1 MFFTIVTVCNNFLWT
16 FFEYLVILLDF
27 LFKIDYYMNKL
38 LDKLTEVQVMNF
50 KKNFGWIIAIVA
62 GTVAI
67 ASAVTAFLIF
77 KDKKKKDEE
86 ELEHYLDCSIQRFIK
101 LDSVYQF

>member
-1 MFFTIVTVCNNFLWT
+1 MIGCDDFFWSFVEKCFFTIVTVCNNFLWT

-27 LFKIDYYMNKL
+27 LLKIDYYMNKL

-67 ASAVTAFLIF
+67 ASAVTAFLN
-77 KDKKKKDEE
+77 
-86 ELEHYLDCSIQRFIK
+86 
-101 LDSVYQF
+101 SVIY

>member
-1 MFFTIVTVCNNFLWT
+1 
-16 FFEYLVILLDF
+16 
-27 LFKIDYYMNKL
+27 MNKL

-77 KDKKKKDEE
+77 KDKKKKTKEE
-86 ELEHYLDCSIQRFIK
+86 PRQSTIVDRNKFTNQKGDDNSGHNSKKR
-101 LDSVYQF
+101 

>member
-62 GTVAI
+62 
-67 ASAVTAFLIF
+67 SAVTAFLIF

-86 ELEHYLDCSIQRFIK
+86 ELEHYLDCSIQ
-101 LDSVYQF
+101 

>member
-67 ASAVTAFLIF
+67 ASAVTAFLII

-86 ELEHYLDCSIQRFIK
+86 ELEHYLDCSIQ
-101 LDSVYQF
+101 

>member
-1 MFFTIVTVCNNFLWT
+1 M
-16 FFEYLVILLDF
+16 LDF

-67 ASAVTAFLIF
+67 ASAVTAF
-77 KDKKKKDEE
+77 
-86 ELEHYLDCSIQRFIK
+86 S
-101 LDSVYQF
+101 